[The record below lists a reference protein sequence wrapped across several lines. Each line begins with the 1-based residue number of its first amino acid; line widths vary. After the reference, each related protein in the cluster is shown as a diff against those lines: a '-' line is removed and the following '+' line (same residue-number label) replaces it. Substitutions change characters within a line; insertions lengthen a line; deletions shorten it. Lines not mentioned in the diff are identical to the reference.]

1 MPKQIDVRGLTF
13 VRKQDKYICL
23 EPVCLDIETSNN
35 HAEKVEDLITWV
47 SSIQVY
53 FNGQYFFLRKPEQLI
68 EFYQYIYDELELLQ
82 EPPHY
87 ERKVLTFIHNAQYD
101 LSYLIPYFRKYLPY
115 TDGEPSG
122 LIDGPNKILTY
133 SQGALEFRCTYRLT
147 QVSLSKWSEELNV
160 EHKKL
165 LGVYDY
171 DKVIYQDDTDAFTD
185 SELDYDK
192 NDVIGLYEALMKH
205 NALPIHN
212 DDLSTMPLTLTGYCR
227 RDLRRSCKK
236 NPYYR
241 NKYFLDNKLDA
252 ELFYC
257 FLKSFAGGYTHN
269 NRYYKGITIKIG
281 NKYKFFNEEV
291 KVHNIG
297 HRDFK
302 SHYPTQMS
310 CYLFPLGTPQLIYD
324 CSYNFRDPMTI
335 DEILSLYP
343 KYYTMSVLRVSKAEL
358 RDKRISMPFLQFSKL
373 HEASFTSC
381 RQDNGR
387 VIYAM
392 GSFIMF
398 CDNLLL
404 QILNEQYD
412 MNYEIIKTWRIKA
425 EPLPPEILT
434 VVDKYFKGKS
444 DKKNI
449 VEQLEAQYG
458 KTDIRCLDAQID
470 LSTTKKL
477 LNALFGCT
485 AMNPLRPSYTI
496 DNDINYRIEKS
507 YGTLDEM
514 QIGLDEYYSKR
525 NNFLSYMIGC
535 TVTSLAKMELY
546 QYIKAVGY
554 NKVLYCDTDSI
565 YYIKD
570 SKTER
575 AIERLN
581 NEKRKTA
588 HYVTLDNGN
597 KEYYDVFSKEPDC
610 IAFKGLHSKCYGI
623 VTSKGLE
630 LTIAGVPPR
639 TITGVKPDGSLI
651 YTTREQELMNG
662 IKDPVRALDN
672 LTDDFT
678 FKVNTGKSAV
688 YIGAVGGIDGPREPM
703 DVEVDGHIVS
713 TAGGCVIK
721 NLKEK
726 KIHDIEY
733 DLLSYEYMDLGFL
746 DM

>member
-1 MPKQIDVRGLTF
+1 MAREIDIRGLTF
-13 VRKQDKYICL
+13 VHSKGKLICL

-35 HAEKVEDLITWV
+35 HAENVEDLITWV

-53 FNGQYFFLRKPEQLI
+53 FNGHYFFLRRPEQLVD
-68 EFYQYIYDELELLQ
+68 FYNYLYTELELIQ
-82 EPPHY
+82 EPPHI
-87 ERKVLTFIHNAQYD
+87 ERRIYTFIHNAQYD

-115 TDGEPSG
+115 TDGEPVG
-122 LIDGPNKILTY
+122 IIDGPNKILTY
-133 SQGALEFRCTYRLT
+133 TQGSLEFRCTYRLT
-147 QVSLSKWSEELNV
+147 GVSLSKWTEELNV

-165 LGVYDY
+165 VGMYDY
-171 DKVIYQDDTDAFTD
+171 DKVIYQDDTDAFTVN
-185 SELDYDK
+185 ELDYDK

-205 NALPIHN
+205 NEYVHHDTLA
-212 DDLSTMPLTLTGYCR
+212 SMPLTLTGYCR
-227 RDLRRSCKK
+227 RDLRRSCKR

-241 NKYFLDNKLDA
+241 QKYFLDNRLDA
-252 ELFYC
+252 ELYYC
-257 FLKSFAGGYTHN
+257 FLKSFSGGYTHN
-269 NRYYKGITIKIG
+269 NRFYKDITIKVG
-281 NKYKFFNEEV
+281 NKYRFCNEEIR
-291 KVHNIG
+291 VHNIG

-302 SHYPTQMS
+302 SHYPTQMT
-310 CYLFPLGTPQLIYD
+310 YLYPLGPPQLIYD
-324 CSYNFRDPMTI
+324 SKHDFRDPPTI
-335 DEILSLYP
+335 EELIDMYP
-343 KYYTMSVLRVSKAEL
+343 KFYTMSVVRVTKAEL
-358 RDKRISMPFLQFSKL
+358 RDKRISMPFMQFSKL
-373 HEASFTSC
+373 HEAHFTSC

-387 VIYAM
+387 IIYAS

-412 MNYEIIKTWRIKA
+412 MDYEIVKTWRIKA
-425 EPLPPEILT
+425 EPLPPEILN
-434 VVDKYFKGKS
+434 VVDMYFKGKS

-470 LSTTKKL
+470 LSTAKKL

-485 AMNPLRPSYTI
+485 AMNPLRNSYTI
-496 DNDINYRIEKS
+496 DNGMNYRLEKS
-507 YGTLDEM
+507 YGSLEDM
-514 QIGLDEYYSKR
+514 QNGLDEYYDKR

-546 QYIKAVGY
+546 EFITKGVGY

-570 SKTER
+570 AKTER

-581 NEKRKTA
+581 AEKRKHA
-588 HYVTLDNGN
+588 RYVVLDNGN

-630 LTIAGVPPR
+630 LTIAGVPAR
-639 TITGVKPDGSLI
+639 TITDIKEDGTII
-651 YTTREQELMNG
+651 YTTREQELQGN
-662 IKDPVRALDN
+662 IQDPVKALDN
-672 LTDDFT
+672 LTDS
-678 FKVNTGKSAV
+678 FKFYINTGKSAV
-688 YIGAVGGIDGPREPM
+688 YIGAVGGIDGPHEPM
-703 DVEVDGHIVS
+703 LVNVNGHIVS

-721 NLKEK
+721 QLKEK
-726 KIHDIEY
+726 QIHDMEY
-733 DLLSYEYMDLGFL
+733 DLMSYEYE
-746 DM
+746 DMTIYEDG